1 MISQTTDRK
10 INTEIHRV
18 VISKNYLSD
27 ENLCKLLK
35 TINFIKKINFILISS
50 EELGIKSLKQLRK
63 FLIREKILNL
73 NELVIRDPKNLRKN
87 YLARFLDGTI
97 LLSTDEYL
105 DYLNN

>member
-50 EELGIKSLKQLRK
+50 EELGIKSLKQLRY
-63 FLIREKILNL
+63 KI
-73 NELVIRDPKNLRKN
+73 
-87 YLARFLDGTI
+87 
-97 LLSTDEYL
+97 
-105 DYLNN
+105 